1 MHFGVISLQCLSPV
15 QYICYNRK
23 CQGIHMQWAPHLQL
37 IHLILLGLFCHNH
50 AMAVQDKN
58 DSLHSSKDI
67 SSSSK
72 KTTKII
78 PPKPHNRK
86 VQNCH
91 KVRQH
96 KRAHHCLK
104 LHEQFKT
111 QIYICL
117 YIFLSNIIAF
127 STKGRVYTK
136 ELSHW
141 HYQQYCW
148 SWFSIGLKAQNVIA
162 SDLYFSAPNSVEL
175 HIGRKCT
182 CKGNVMTL
190 TEDA

>member
-1 MHFGVISLQCLSPV
+1 MPFTCTVYLLQQEMPRHSHAMGSTLTAYSLNFTRAFLP
-15 QYICYNRK
+15 Y
-23 CQGIHMQWAPHLQL
+23 
-37 IHLILLGLFCHNH
+37 
-50 AMAVQDKN
+50 AMAVQDEN

-96 KRAHHCLK
+96 TRAHHCLK
-104 LHEQFKT
+104 LHEHFKT

-141 HYQQYCW
+141 RCQQYCW